1 MVPWT
6 YDNAAHLLRRAGFG
20 ADRKDVERA
29 VRMGQADAVEAVL
42 RFRPSKS
49 RYRGRDDL
57 YRMQRWWLNR
67 MFRTRTPL
75 AEKMT
80 LFWHGHFATAFQK
93 VENVKMMSRQNGL
106 FRSMATG
113 KFRDLLLEVSRD
125 PAMILWLDNIY
136 NVKGRPNE
144 NYARE
149 IMELFSLG
157 VVDEQGQPNYTELDV
172 REAARAFTG
181 WSLGDRGEFEFH
193 DYDHDHG
200 NKVFM
205 TLSGDLDGVDIVNHL
220 ADSAQCG
227 RFLAQ
232 RLWTF
237 FAYPSPETAV
247 VDELAQ
253 AYETAD
259 TEIEGVLR
267 AMFLRDE
274 FYGPRAHAEQVT
286 SPVEFVIGTLRA
298 FDAKSNGWDLPYWTG
313 AMGQELFNP
322 PNVAGWPGGL
332 TWMNSVTRLNR
343 FEFAWAVAA
352 ARGRDRELSF
362 NVDRILKQM
371 PIGFDGADV
380 VDRVLQLAGPV
391 NAPAEARQ
399 ALITY
404 MDTRNSGIVQFDPN
418 DPDHVDRKVR
428 GVVGL
433 VLTLAESHLG

>member
-6 YDNAAHLLRRAGFG
+6 YDNAAHLARRAGFG
-20 ADRKDVERA
+20 AERRDVERL

-49 RYRGRDDL
+49 RWRGRDDL

-67 MFRTRTPL
+67 MLRSRTPL
-75 AEKMT
+75 AEKIT
-80 LFWHGHFATAFQK
+80 LFWHGHFATAYLK
-93 VENVKMMSRQNGL
+93 VENVKMMSQQNAL
-106 FRSMATG
+106 FRSLGVG

-136 NVKGRPNE
+136 NVKGSPNE

-157 VVDEQGQPNYTELDV
+157 VVDEQGNPNYTETDV

-181 WSLGDRGEFEFH
+181 WSLGDRAEFEFH

-200 NKVFM
+200 FKTFKGI
-205 TLSGDLDGVDIVNHL
+205 SGDLDGIDIVNHL
-220 ADSAQCG
+220 ANSGQCA
-227 RFLAQ
+227 RWIAQ

-237 FAYPSPETAV
+237 FAYPAPETAV
-247 VDELAQ
+247 IDDLAA
-253 AYETAD
+253 AYAAAD
-259 TEIEGVLR
+259 TEIEAVLR
-267 AMFLRDE
+267 AMFLNDA
-274 FYGPRAHAEQVT
+274 FYSPRAHTDQVT

-298 FDAKSNGWDLPYWTG
+298 FNARSNGWDNPYWVG

-352 ARGRDRELSF
+352 ARGRDRELSM
-362 NVDRILKQM
+362 NVDRILKEM
-371 PIGFDGADV
+371 PIGYDGADV
-380 VDRVLQLAGPV
+380 VDRVLKVAGPV
-391 NAPAEARQ
+391 DPPAEVRQ

-404 MDTRNSGIVQFDPN
+404 MDTRNSGIVPFDPN

-433 VLTLAESHLG
+433 VLTLAETHLG